1 MLASASD
8 PLLKDLHIDLLSII
22 HMFVSNGLDSCSSV
36 ILQQEET
43 KIMVLDTNLL
53 GNVDSSFSPSES
65 DTFNWGWSISFIIY
79 WKVGV
84 YIGTMKLVIV
94 NIVPV
99 VVGQCGSVV
108 STMVKCTAG
117 ARPIPMTWLCH

>member
-1 MLASASD
+1 
-8 PLLKDLHIDLLSII
+8 
-22 HMFVSNGLDSCSSV
+22 MFVSNGLNPCPSI

-43 KIMVLDTNLL
+43 KIVVLDANLL

-99 VVGQCGSVV
+99 VVGQGGSVV
-108 STMVKCTAG
+108 SAMVKRTAG
-117 ARPIPMTWLCH
+117 AQPIPMTWVCHRLNGFLCSFRE